1 MVHVTCDLCGKELR
15 PGEAEH
21 FVVKIE
27 AFAAE
32 DPAEL
37 TDADLEE
44 DHLEAIG
51 EILRELEEN
60 DGELDLPAATR
71 RFRYDLCPDCHQ
83 RFLRD
88 PLGKECSQ
96 KVTFSKN

>member
-15 PGEAEH
+15 PGETEH
-21 FVVKIE
+21 YVVKIE
-27 AFAAE
+27 AFAAQ

-51 EILRELEEN
+51 EILRELEET
-60 DGELDLPAATR
+60 DAELELPPATR
-71 RFRYDLCPDCHQ
+71 RFRYDLCPECHQ
-83 RFLRD
+83 RFVRD
-88 PLGKECSQ
+88 PLAKEYSQ

>member
-1 MVHVTCDLCGKELR
+1 MVHVTCDLCGKALH
-15 PGEAEH
+15 PGEGEH

-51 EILRELEEN
+51 EILRELEES
-60 DGELDLPAATR
+60 DGAPDVPPATR
-71 RFRYDLCPDCHQ
+71 RLRYDLCSDCHQ
-83 RFLRD
+83 RFVRD